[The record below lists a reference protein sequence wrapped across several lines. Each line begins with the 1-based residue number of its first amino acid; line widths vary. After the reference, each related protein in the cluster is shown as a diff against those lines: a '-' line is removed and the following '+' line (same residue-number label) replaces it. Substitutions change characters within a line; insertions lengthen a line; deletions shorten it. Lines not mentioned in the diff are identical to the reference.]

1 MSHASERPDGG
12 VGGCRSSALAGRARA
27 HGRAPGSVSGVAAE
41 LLPKITFV
49 NIAWKLTSLMEVAQT
64 VLLEASP
71 AGAQEATSTRT
82 VVFTEKLPNLQM
94 DNWQVTA
101 TEIIFPPGAVSAPHQ
116 HPGFVLGYVVE
127 GGFRFQVAGQPETV
141 YKIGQMFYEP
151 PGARHMVAASADP
164 AKPARILA
172 MIFAEEGKPLVAPA

>member
-1 MSHASERPDGG
+1 MKRRPQVTEEGRRTFLQAG
-12 VGGCRSSALAGRARA
+12 LAAL
-27 HGRAPGSVSGVAAE
+27 
-41 LLPKITFV
+41 
-49 NIAWKLTSLMEVAQT
+49 
-64 VLLEASP
+64 LLEAAP

-82 VVFTEKLPNLQM
+82 VVFTQKLPNLKM
-94 DNWQVTA
+94 ENWQVTA
-101 TEIIFPPGAVSAPHQ
+101 TEIVFPPGAVSAPHR

-127 GGFRFQVAGQPETV
+127 GEFRFQVAGQPETV
-141 YKIGQMFYEP
+141 YKTGQMFYEP